1 MIFYIL
7 MRQNKRDWWQLYIQ
21 DVYANEAVAKE
32 CLKAFNT
39 NDDRHWYYI
48 DDREVI

>member
-1 MIFYIL
+1 MIVYIL
-7 MRQNKRDWWQLYIQ
+7 MRQNKRDGQLYIQ
-21 DVYANEAVAKE
+21 HVYANEAVAKE
-32 CLKAFNT
+32 CLKAYNT